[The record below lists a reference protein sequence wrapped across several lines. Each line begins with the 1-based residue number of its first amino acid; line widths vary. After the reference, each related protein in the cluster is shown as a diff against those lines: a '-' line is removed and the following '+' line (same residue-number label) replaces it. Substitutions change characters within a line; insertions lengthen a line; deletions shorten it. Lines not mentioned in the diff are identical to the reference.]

1 MNKIVSAKYG
11 IAAENNGNSKFNL
24 DFSDEEFVQ
33 EIEFLS
39 NNDYYIASLNCNLIV
54 KEHIDDKKTN

>member
-54 KEHIDDKKTN
+54 KEHIDDKKN

>member
-11 IAAENNGNSKFNL
+11 IAAENNDNSKFNL

-54 KEHIDDKKTN
+54 KEHIDDKKN

>member
-54 KEHIDDKKTN
+54 KEHIDDKKK